1 MTMRRIFPR
10 KAGCAISVEAH
21 IKALAHRVL
30 DKAKTGDAEAAKH
43 IDWALMATGDL
54 VGGGG
59 APVRPPAPRKNWVT
73 GFRP

>member
-1 MTMRRIFPR
+1 MTRIRIFPR
-10 KAGCAISVEAH
+10 KAGSAISVEAH

-30 DKAKTGDAEAAKH
+30 DKAKTGDPEAAKH

-59 APVRPPAPRKNWVT
+59 AHARMSAPAFGV
-73 GFRP
+73 GA